1 MSMLEILGAINEVAF
16 IVEQNQLRRRV
27 QRKAYKEMKRT
38 MWQSGAP
45 PKKYRT
51 SKKKKKAKLPRLA
64 KYGIVREQKYFDQA
78 ITFPTYTSNTMA
90 STQITQMT
98 TGSLDTNIIGDKALL
113 KSASLNITIT
123 AATTTAGTAV
133 YRVIMVYGK
142 SPTAL
147 FTTGGGITEFQEI
160 DYTDEN
166 VVLYDKMKVI
176 DCSRGPGSIVF
187 RGHKKLNHL
196 YQLQAGWDVYI
207 LVKTTGTL
215 STAAPTTT
223 GTGRVRFI
231 DT

>member
-16 IVEQNQLRRRV
+16 IVEQNQQRRRI
-27 QRKAYKEMKRT
+27 QRKLYKTMKRT

-51 SKKKKKAKLPRLA
+51 TKKRKKAKIPRLA
-64 KYGIVREQKYFDQA
+64 KYGFPKEAKYFDQTL
-78 ITFPTYTSNTMA
+78 TFPTYTSNTMA
-90 STQITQMT
+90 STQITQMAN
-98 TGSLDTNIIGDKALL
+98 GNLENQMIGDKSLL
-113 KSASLNITIT
+113 KSASLNVTIT

-133 YRVIMVYGK
+133 YRVIMVYGR
-142 SPTAL
+142 SAISL
-147 FTTGGGITEFQEI
+147 FSTGGGICEFQNT

-196 YQLQAGWDVYI
+196 YQKQADWNVYI
-207 LVKTTGTL
+207 LIKTTGTL
-215 STAAPTTT
+215 ATAAPTMT
-223 GTGRVRFI
+223 GIGRVRFI

>member
-1 MSMLEILGAINEVAF
+1 MTGK
-16 IVEQNQLRRRV
+16 LRDWGTV
-27 QRKAYKEMKRT
+27 S
-38 MWQSGAP
+38 QSR
-45 PKKYRT
+45 Y
-51 SKKKKKAKLPRLA
+51 
-64 KYGIVREQKYFDQA
+64 QKFFDET
-78 ITFPTYTSNTMA
+78 ITFPTYTSNSQA
-90 STQITQMT
+90 NTQITNMT
-98 TGSLDTNIIGDKALL
+98 QGTGDSNILGDKALL

-123 AATTTAGTAV
+123 AASTTVGTAV

-147 FTTGGGITEFQEI
+147 FTSVGGITEFQNT

-196 YQLQAGWDVYI
+196 FQLQAGWDVYI

-215 STAAPTTT
+215 GTAAPTTT

-231 DT
+231 DS